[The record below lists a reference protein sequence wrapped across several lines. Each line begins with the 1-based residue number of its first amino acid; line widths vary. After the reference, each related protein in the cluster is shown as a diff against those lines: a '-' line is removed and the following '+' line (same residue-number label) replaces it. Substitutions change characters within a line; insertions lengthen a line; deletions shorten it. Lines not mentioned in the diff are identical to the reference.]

1 MRRALLLVLA
11 LLGLAGAARADC
23 AAPSGPCQIAFGD
36 YHVALPATERRPIP
50 AVMFLHGA
58 GGDGAG
64 VIGNRPLVASLTA
77 RGYAVLAPTGS
88 RLFRDGPGRS
98 WSFYP
103 GWEGRDEAE
112 FLTAVVADAATR
124 FAIDPDAVLLA
135 GFSAGGFMVTYLA
148 CEAPES
154 FAAYA
159 PVSGGF
165 WRPHPAGCA
174 GPVRLL
180 HTHGWSDTTVPLEGR
195 FLGGGRFQQGDIF
208 AGLEIWRA
216 ANRCP
221 DQRPDAYAETGPF
234 WRRSWTG
241 CAPGSALELALF
253 AGGHTVP
260 EGWVD
265 LALDW
270 FEALPPRRVTRRP

>member
-1 MRRALLLVLA
+1 
-11 LLGLAGAARADC
+11 
-23 AAPSGPCQIAFGD
+23 
-36 YHVALPATERRPIP
+36 
-50 AVMFLHGA
+50 
-58 GGDGAG
+58 
-64 VIGNRPLVASLTA
+64 
-77 RGYAVLAPTGS
+77 
-88 RLFRDGPGRS
+88 
-98 WSFYP
+98 
-103 GWEGRDEAE
+103 
-112 FLTAVVADAATR
+112 
-124 FAIDPDAVLLA
+124 
-135 GFSAGGFMVTYLA
+135 MVTYLA

-221 DQRPDAYAETGPF
+221 DQRPDAHAATGPF

-253 AGGHTVP
+253 PGGHTVP
-260 EGWVD
+260 EGWAD

-270 FEALPPRRVTRRP
+270 FEALPPRRATLQP